1 MVIHKLLYF
10 ISLVCFF
17 SCGGLQNRTATS
29 TIPSRQNEDHLLF
42 LTFKITKGSALQKS
56 KITLIEQSKSTGK
69 MKSEIENTLTSPNY
83 LTVVC
88 YENTS
93 IAKTVLLPHPLFKHI
108 EYLNEANQYASKD
121 IELKDE
127 TFFIRL
133 PFNPKI
139 RKISIFETLRN
150 TPKEELF
157 TLNL

>member
-1 MVIHKLLYF
+1 MHKLLYF

-29 TIPSRQNEDHLLF
+29 AIPSRQNEDHLLF
-42 LTFKITKGSALQKS
+42 LTFKITKGPALQKS
-56 KITLIEQSKSTGK
+56 KITLIAQSKSAGK
-69 MKSEIENTLTSPNY
+69 MKSELENTPTSPNY

-88 YENTS
+88 YENTTIS
-93 IAKTVLLPHPLFKHI
+93 KTVLLPHPLFKHV
-108 EYLNEANQYASKD
+108 EYVNDANQYASKD
-121 IELKDE
+121 IELEDD

-150 TPKEELF
+150 TQTEELF